1 MKKRVLKVKFYKNR
15 FIFSFILSIC
25 DEFEK
30 IKSKALKRPDTTEE
44 LNDMVKFIEKAKNEG
59 IIVLTERI
67 KEAQRQMGFLLENF
81 LFQQEDID
89 LNTKVLLWPSDIG
102 PVFDANEELTAEVR
116 GTNDNIL
123 MQKREKLMIEL
134 DKIQKRVDE
143 FTDYGELEMMR
154 EYVDDV
160 KTVQKRIAEN
170 ETLIEWIRNVIIY
183 LFNLF
188 FNLSNSIH
196 FIGRD
201 SI

>member
-1 MKKRVLKVKFYKNR
+1 
-15 FIFSFILSIC
+15 
-25 DEFEK
+25 
-30 IKSKALKRPDTTEE
+30 
-44 LNDMVKFIEKAKNEG
+44 MVKFIEKAKNEG
-59 IIVLTERI
+59 IIVLAERI

-170 ETLIEWIRNVIIY
+170 ETLIDWIRNVNIY
-183 LFNLF
+183 LFK
-188 FNLSNSIH
+188 
-196 FIGRD
+196 
-201 SI
+201 

>member
-1 MKKRVLKVKFYKNR
+1 
-15 FIFSFILSIC
+15 
-25 DEFEK
+25 
-30 IKSKALKRPDTTEE
+30 
-44 LNDMVKFIEKAKNEG
+44 MVKFIEKAKNEG
-59 IIVLTERI
+59 IMALSERI

-123 MQKREKLMIEL
+123 MAKREKLMIEL

-160 KTVQKRIAEN
+160 KNVQKRITEN
-170 ETLIEWIRNVIIY
+170 EILIEWIRNVKI
-183 LFNLF
+183 F
-188 FNLSNSIH
+188 
-196 FIGRD
+196 
-201 SI
+201 

>member
-1 MKKRVLKVKFYKNR
+1 
-15 FIFSFILSIC
+15 
-25 DEFEK
+25 
-30 IKSKALKRPDTTEE
+30 
-44 LNDMVKFIEKAKNEG
+44 MVKFIEKAKNEG
-59 IIVLTERI
+59 IIVLAERI

-170 ETLIEWIRNVIIY
+170 ETLIDWIRNVNKY
-183 LFNLF
+183 LLK
-188 FNLSNSIH
+188 SIH
-196 FIGRD
+196 NTFNSLNRKKLNLDFQNQIFHNL
-201 SI
+201 ILLKIV